1 MHRIIQRCAWE
12 LSVCS
17 MARLPAVVM
26 LRGGEPDEKIAKNV
40 RLDIEKVREAR
51 AVWEEKGWTCLIR
64 NPRGDMEEG
73 DTMSEENILNDISA
87 LIAQFEEQKKM
98 IYSHYIQAVAKV
110 VAGRITA
117 EKEIERIMDGLLNFG
132 DDEKFLAL
140 YKKLCHHVYNFYPQM
155 VGEHIAIFRM
165 QFEEKEEKKN
175 GND

>member
-1 MHRIIQRCAWE
+1 MTYV
-12 LSVCS
+12 LSDIHGQMRRFQSVMKQINLNRRVPS
-17 MARLPAVVM
+17 MY
-26 LRGGEPDEKIAKNV
+26 
-40 RLDIEKVREAR
+40 
-51 AVWEEKGWTCLIR
+51 CLIP

-117 EKEIERIMDGLLNFG
+117 EKEIERIMDGLLDFG

-140 YKKLCHHVYNFYPQM
+140 YKKLCRHVYTFYPQM
-155 VGEHIAIFRM
+155 VGKHIAIFRM